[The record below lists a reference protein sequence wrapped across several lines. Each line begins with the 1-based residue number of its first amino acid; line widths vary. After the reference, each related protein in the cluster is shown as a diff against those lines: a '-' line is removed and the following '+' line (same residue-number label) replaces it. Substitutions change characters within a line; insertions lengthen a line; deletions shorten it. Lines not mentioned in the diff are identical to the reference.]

1 MALKNV
7 PFEVKQTIK
16 GFPMLEVIGTGC
28 SYIFK
33 KPDKIEKISANEVR
47 AYYND
52 GDYVQIITA
61 DGEGDERHNF
71 KSVIEVR
78 KDVKI

>member
-16 GFPMLEVIGTGC
+16 GLPMLEVIGTGC
-28 SYIFK
+28 SYIFQ
-33 KPDKIEKISANEVR
+33 KPDKIEKISANEVK
-47 AYYND
+47 AYY
-52 GDYVQIITA
+52 GDYVQTVTA

-71 KSVIEVR
+71 NSVIERV
-78 KDVKI
+78 